1 MKKLIYQY
9 VNPISTIS
17 EKGIQ
22 SVSKYSKLILSDH
35 IVYNKDIVLDE
46 IKPGNYWGVFYPFLY
61 DLETVLKYDK
71 ICYLDTDIL
80 ATTNLND
87 IFNNEGYISGCH
99 NYASMRRNIETEG
112 HDEYSHFDISEYDE
126 KHRKVFQSLTDIA
139 GYNSRGINS
148 GVVLFDAKIFKN
160 FSEWLLDNKT
170 YLLGIEKNE
179 PILWKELGKYDQTI
193 INIFIAQYRKN
204 ITNLNDIFN
213 WRLNRCNYDNR
224 WIASLIHY
232 IMPRNKPLLLDDFKN
247 DKVLK

>member
-9 VNPISTIS
+9 VNPSSNIS

-22 SVSKYSKLILSDH
+22 SVSEYSKLILSDH
-35 IVYNKDIVLDE
+35 VVYNKDIVLDG
-46 IKPGNYWGVFYPFLY
+46 IKPGNYWGIFYPFFY
-61 DLETVLKYDK
+61 DLKTILKYDK

-99 NYASMRRNIETEG
+99 N
-112 HDEYSHFDISEYDE
+112 EYSHFDILEYDE

-139 GYNSRGINS
+139 GYSSRGINS
-148 GVVLFDAKIFKN
+148 GVVLFDVKIFKN

-170 YLLGIEKNE
+170 YLLNIEKNE
-179 PILWKELGKYDQTI
+179 PILWRELGKYDQTI
-193 INIFIAQYRKN
+193 INIFIAQHKKN

-213 WRLNRCNYDNR
+213 WRLNRCDYNNR

-232 IMPRNKPLLLDDFKN
+232 IMPRNKSLLLDDFNN